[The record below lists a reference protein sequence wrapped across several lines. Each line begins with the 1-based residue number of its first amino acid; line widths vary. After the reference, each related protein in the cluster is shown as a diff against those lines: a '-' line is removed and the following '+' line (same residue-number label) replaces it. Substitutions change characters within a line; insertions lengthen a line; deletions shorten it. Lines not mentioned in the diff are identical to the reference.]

1 MCEALASYISEV
13 EQGLRRVPR
22 GRRRLFLRELE
33 AHLLD
38 EADARGIAD
47 EVGMQGLLAE
57 KDPPERIAAEL
68 TTQDEGDT
76 TRRREISLMAGGV
89 IGLATGA
96 MLWFQEYPWYL
107 CLGWCTAL
115 GLAVGTSLFFM
126 RSNWQRLSPSRR
138 MMAAIVF
145 GTLLSIPLGYAG
157 TRFWPLRLLY
167 GAFLGYLVERYTD
180 RRPIWQLVL
189 DAMAFSIMV
198 MAIDLCILCR
208 EKVFSLWMLSRV
220 LGMNFTI
227 AFAVLAAMGL
237 KRFMQERSVLAALE
251 R

>member
-1 MCEALASYISEV
+1 M
-13 EQGLRRVPR
+13 
-22 GRRRLFLRELE
+22 
-33 AHLLD
+33 
-38 EADARGIAD
+38 
-47 EVGMQGLLAE
+47 LAE
-57 KDPPERIAAEL
+57 KDPPQQIAAEL
-68 TTQDEGDT
+68 TRQDEGDT
-76 TRRREISLMAGGV
+76 SRRREISLMAGAI

-96 MLWFQEYPWYL
+96 ILWFQEHPWYL

-138 MMAAIVF
+138 MMAAVVL

-180 RRPIWQLVL
+180 RRPIWQLVF
-189 DAMAFSIMV
+189 DTTAFSSLV
-198 MAIDLCILCR
+198 LAIDLCILCP
-208 EKVFSLWMLSRV
+208 EKVFSLWMLSRT

-227 AFAVLAAMGL
+227 AFAVLGAMGF